1 MHQKRQDSAG
11 AGDNISVKIT
21 GRDKQNMPRSAD
33 VKAARE
39 AAAARFLLRVAFKCG
54 LPN

>member
-21 GRDKQNMPRSAD
+21 GRDKQNMPRFAD

-39 AAAARFLLRVAFKCG
+39 AVNNLILQLFIRAVS
-54 LPN
+54 